1 MLVTRSGP
9 RGPLGWAALALVASG
24 GALAGST
31 VSGKLREAREA
42 GLVAET
48 LRARSLEQERAVHAL
63 QARVEELEAAERSE
77 ERRSADAWARIDE
90 VLRETEGAL
99 HATQGE
105 LRATESEIERL
116 RAHDVAQTAQQVAA
130 VEARV
135 QLLREF
141 ADREQLEAN
150 ARRID
155 LRIVHRELL
164 EPTVRV
170 NAKSEVG
177 SGSIV
182 YSRKRGGKVRTFVL
196 TAWHIVK
203 DNLTDGKPEPIEVDV
218 YDAQGA
224 ERDTK
229 SKLVARH
236 EALDLALLEIENEKA
251 PSPTAKLPRLPDL
264 ERAAL
269 FSKVYAIGCP
279 LGYAPL
285 ETSGDLT
292 SLKKELDGISYWM
305 TNAPT
310 IFGNSGGGIYLAET
324 RQLVGVL
331 SRISAYKNL
340 IDVAVPHMGIVTPIT
355 LVYDWLDATEFA
367 FVHKEGIEP
376 ETPVL
381 DAAQVKGR

>member
-1 MLVTRSGP
+1 MPESQRPRRSSFAY
-9 RGPLGWAALALVASG
+9 AAVAAVAGG
-24 GALAGST
+24 GALG
-31 VSGKLREAREA
+31 VSWFSEKSREAAAEHRRVVELREKAAEQEHALRALEARLEQ
-42 GLVAET
+42 LETSQVAE
-48 LRARSLEQERAVHAL
+48 RRRNVA
-63 QARVEELEAAERSE
+63 EEKRLL
-77 ERRSADAWARIDE
+77 D
-90 VLRETEGAL
+90 
-99 HATQGE
+99 
-105 LRATESEIERL
+105 EIERL
-116 RAHDVAQTAQQVAA
+116 RANDVAQTAQQVAA

-141 ADREQLEAN
+141 ADRAQLEAA

-155 LRIVHRELL
+155 ARLIHRELVQ
-164 EPTVRV
+164 PTVRV

-182 YSRKRGGKVRTFVL
+182 YSRRRGAAKPGATAPVRTFVL

-203 DNLTDGKPEPIEVDV
+203 DNVVDGVPTPIEVDV
-218 YDAQGA
+218 YDDLGKSR
-224 ERDTK
+224 ETK

-236 EALDLALLEIENEKA
+236 EALDLALLEIENEKLPLIA
-251 PSPTAKLPRLPDL
+251 SKLPRPADL
-264 ERAAL
+264 ERATV
-269 FSKVYAIGCP
+269 FSRVWAIGCP
-279 LGYAPL
+279 LGYAPMP
-285 ETSGDLT
+285 TSGDLT
-292 SLKKELDGISYWM
+292 SLGKELDGISYWM

-355 LVYDWLDATEFA
+355 LVYDWLDSTEYA

-376 ETPVL
+376 EGSLLNASHP
-381 DAAQVKGR
+381 QGQGK